1 MLSRARNPV
10 NPALTTWY
18 SALPVASLTILFK
31 QDRMPQNKIILAS
44 QSPRR
49 IELLK
54 QLTSDFDVVPSAIEE
69 IFDPQRTPRE
79 NAVALA
85 VEKAQWVA
93 RKHKD
98 CFVIGADT
106 IVVLDDKIIGKPT
119 DKNDAH
125 KILRQL
131 SGREHQVI
139 TGLAIV
145 NSIVVKD
152 AVASTVR
159 FKSLTDDEITRYIS
173 TGEPMDKAG
182 AYAIQGAGAFMIS
195 SYQGSYTNIVGF
207 PLETV
212 RDLLVQAGFRFN

>member
-1 MLSRARNPV
+1 
-10 NPALTTWY
+10 
-18 SALPVASLTILFK
+18 
-31 QDRMPQNKIILAS
+31 MPQKIILAS

-54 QLTSDFDVVPSAIEE
+54 QIMSDFEVIPSDIEE
-69 IFDPQRTPRE
+69 TFDPQRTPRE
-79 NAVALA
+79 NAIALA

-93 RKHKD
+93 RKYKD

-139 TGLAIV
+139 TGVAIV
-145 NSIVVKD
+145 NSIVAKE
-152 AVASTVR
+152 AVVSTVN
-159 FKSLTDDEITRYIS
+159 FKPLTDDEITGYIS
-173 TGEPMDKAG
+173 TGEPLDKAG
-182 AYAIQGAGAFMIS
+182 AYAIQGQGAFMIS
-195 SYQGSYTNIVGF
+195 SYQGSYSNIVGF
-207 PLETV
+207 PLDTV
-212 RDLLVQAGFRFN
+212 KDLLIQAGFRFD